1 MGTTEQDADPFV
13 DAVAQLT
20 FVVHRLLTDTASRHD
35 LSVTQLRL
43 LGILRDREPTMQ
55 ELARRLHLDKSSVT
69 GLIDRAERRGLLQ
82 RQTDPRDGRGV
93 RVAITAVGRKVARV
107 AAAQVSDALAL
118 VAEPLSAAQRDQLVE
133 GSRAIVAHAA
143 ALESTDSSRSTGFGS

>member
-93 RVAITAVGRKVARV
+93 RVSLPPKSVTLWRLSRNHF
-107 AAAQVSDALAL
+107 LL
-118 VAEPLSAAQRDQLVE
+118 LSATSSSKGRVPSWRTPPLLSQPTRVGQPGLVPRRTPA
-133 GSRAIVAHAA
+133 SAWP
-143 ALESTDSSRSTGFGS
+143 